1 MPKKITE
8 EQREK
13 AVKALAQGMPERE
26 AAAISG
32 VSRATLR
39 ENGFKPQADLLK
51 KEIRAAFEADTGTR
65 IKDLASNFLSVVE
78 DAVKKLNDG
87 ALDQCTGPQ
96 LALIAG
102 IATDKMQLLTGGA
115 TDNVQ
120 ISAGPRSD
128 DFLRKLKAKSITIE
142 SAKIDPI
149 INITQTETTDKTG
162 KALKNEAKGENKLT

>member
-8 EQREK
+8 EQLNIAK
-13 AVKALAQGMPERE
+13 QALIEGKTVWQAG
-26 AAAISG
+26 AAAGMSKTKAAG
-32 VSRATLR
+32 LL
-39 ENGFKPQADLLK
+39 PQTELIK
-51 KEIRAAFEADTGTR
+51 KEIRAEFEKDTGNR

-115 TDNVQ
+115 TENVQ

-142 SAKIDPI
+142 SAKITEQ
-149 INITQTETTDKTG
+149 INITQSETTDKTG
-162 KALKNEAKGENKLT
+162 KALKNVAKEFNDPT